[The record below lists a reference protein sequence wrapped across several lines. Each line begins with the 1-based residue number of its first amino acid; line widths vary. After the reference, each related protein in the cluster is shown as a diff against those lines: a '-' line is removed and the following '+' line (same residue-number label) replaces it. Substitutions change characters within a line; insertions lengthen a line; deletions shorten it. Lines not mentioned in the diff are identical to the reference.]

1 MVGLWRKF
9 SVAPPAQAVLFFNK
23 MEVKMNEM
31 QSNKG
36 YLNMK
41 GITQYTSLSPSTVHR
56 AIKAG
61 KLRYFQPGR
70 KLLFKVVDV
79 DEWVKGVGYEER

>member
-1 MVGLWRKF
+1 MDKII
-9 SVAPPAQAVLFFNK
+9 
-23 MEVKMNEM
+23 VKN
-31 QSNKG
+31 G

>member
-1 MVGLWRKF
+1 
-9 SVAPPAQAVLFFNK
+9 
-23 MEVKMNEM
+23 MNQMKE
-31 QSNKG
+31 NNG

-41 GITQYTSLSPSTVHR
+41 GITEYTSLSPSTIHR
-56 AIKAG
+56 AIRSG

-79 DEWVKGVGYEER
+79 DRWIRGN

>member
-1 MVGLWRKF
+1 MV
-9 SVAPPAQAVLFFNK
+9 PPAQAVLFFNK
-23 MEVKMNEM
+23 MEVKMNEI

-36 YLNMK
+36 YLNMR
-41 GITQYTSLSPSTVHR
+41 GITQYTSLSPSTIHR
-56 AIKAG
+56 AIRSG

>member
-1 MVGLWRKF
+1 
-9 SVAPPAQAVLFFNK
+9 
-23 MEVKMNEM
+23 MNEVEP
-31 QSNKG
+31 SKG

-41 GITQYTSLSPSTVHR
+41 GISQYTSLSPSTIHR
-56 AIKAG
+56 AIRIG

-79 DEWVKGVGYEER
+79 DKWIGGN

>member
-1 MVGLWRKF
+1 
-9 SVAPPAQAVLFFNK
+9 
-23 MEVKMNEM
+23 MNEIK
-31 QSNKG
+31 QNKG
-36 YLNMK
+36 YLNMR
-41 GITQYTSLSPSTVHR
+41 GITTYTKYSPSTIYR

-79 DEWVKGVGYEER
+79 DRWIDGN

>member
-1 MVGLWRKF
+1 
-9 SVAPPAQAVLFFNK
+9 
-23 MEVKMNEM
+23 MNEVEP
-31 QSNKG
+31 SKG

-41 GITQYTSLSPSTVHR
+41 GITKYTSLSPSTIHR
-56 AIKAG
+56 AIRIG

-79 DEWVKGVGYEER
+79 DKWIGGN

>member
-1 MVGLWRKF
+1 MTGNLYGF
-9 SVAPPAQAVLFFNK
+9 SGVSLAFFLNEK
-23 MEVKMNEM
+23 ELKMNEI

-41 GITQYTSLSPSTVHR
+41 GITQYTSLSPSTIHR
-56 AIKAG
+56 AIRSG

-79 DEWVKGVGYEER
+79 DRWVKGVGYE

>member
-1 MVGLWRKF
+1 MIIRAE
-9 SVAPPAQAVLFFNK
+9 SFFLIK
-23 MEVKMNEM
+23 KELKMNQIKGE
-31 QSNKG
+31 NG

-41 GITQYTSLSPSTVHR
+41 GITEYTSLSPSTIHR

-79 DEWVKGVGYEER
+79 DRWIDRN

>member
-1 MVGLWRKF
+1 
-9 SVAPPAQAVLFFNK
+9 
-23 MEVKMNEM
+23 MNQI
-31 QSNKG
+31 QSKKE

-41 GITQYTSLSPSTVHR
+41 GISQYTSLSPSTIHR

-61 KLRYFQPGR
+61 KLHYFQPGR

-79 DEWVKGVGYEER
+79 DRWISGN

>member
-1 MVGLWRKF
+1 MDKII
-9 SVAPPAQAVLFFNK
+9 
-23 MEVKMNEM
+23 VKN
-31 QSNKG
+31 G

-41 GITQYTSLSPSTVHR
+41 GITEYTSLSPSTVHR

-79 DEWVKGVGYEER
+79 DRWIDGN

>member
-1 MVGLWRKF
+1 
-9 SVAPPAQAVLFFNK
+9 
-23 MEVKMNEM
+23 MNQIKGE
-31 QSNKG
+31 NG

-41 GITQYTSLSPSTVHR
+41 GITEYTSLSKSTIHR

-79 DEWVKGVGYEER
+79 DRWIDRN

>member
-1 MVGLWRKF
+1 M
-9 SVAPPAQAVLFFNK
+9 SQI
-23 MEVKMNEM
+23 
-31 QSNKG
+31 QSKKE

-41 GITQYTSLSPSTVHR
+41 GISQYTSLSPSTIHR

-61 KLRYFQPGR
+61 KLHYFQPGR

-79 DEWVKGVGYEER
+79 DKWIGGN